1 MATFVPDSQKAAYR
15 ASQASASGTSNMV
28 IPPAASQQKPSSIVF
43 NNSANNQSSIPSTYT
58 PVSVS
63 VPSADPMRSSARAM
77 PGEVAVAQNTWQNTS
92 KSTIDKAKDSTIA
105 YKADGSLD
113 AAATVRNIFNDL
125 KSIKTN
131 ADKENKAN
139 PVVDTQFSETSR
151 GLVRTDSRGKQTLV
165 RDAAGNYVAPV
176 RDVTKDTGHK
186 VSLKES
192 AEAARQS
199 AVMGG
204 METSKI
210 PMSYS
215 QENLAD
221 QIKKYQ
227 NMTFGAKMKA
237 NIGNTALNVG
247 ADLANAALTVPKYF
261 GGEKVHNNSIYA
273 VTNFLQEGV
282 SGNTTLNTANML
294 ETSNWLGKLVLQLEG
309 TTVEQAIDLAAGG
322 GAGSLIVMGSRVF
335 GSSTREAEA
344 EGKSVGKQLLTGLTR
359 SGVEIVTELLGGVGG
374 SYRGTGYGDAIFQNL
389 DKWVADKTNSE
400 LLGTI
405 ASAFGSEATEEMVSD
420 ILNPIFDRLFKLSD
434 GDTTLLQDIWG
445 DGQILYD
452 GLLGGLAGGFGSV
465 TTAGGNYSAAKQL
478 GVDVATYKVAERI
491 VENKDARKRFEGYTG
506 IKLDSDKDFAIAQ
519 AAVTLTANS
528 NGDTTVREIERD
540 ILKGDKEGVTYRNTL
555 GAYLRAVNDANASLY
570 NTVLMNA
577 ANSNDENVR
586 AFADGIIRGKY
597 AVNNANLG
605 ELAIMMEKS
614 GDGSVRDIVQSA
626 AKDLSGAQVM
636 KYVNAAKSKAQQ
648 EYETMVS
655 ENPGKKV
662 FNPIEQKLHDTTGWS
677 AAKVE
682 QQSGILA
689 KVFSGVQYMTD
700 ADYKALDLNNTQVQQ
715 IFKEYTGIDI
725 SMARD
730 DASRRALL
738 ELAADAAVDTE
749 RYQQDLRDANEQFV
763 NGRTAEILSP
773 YEAQIKESAKS
784 AYAGTDLAPGRATS
798 KNNNRY
804 VIPPNRVAQATPAK
818 QANKATAK
826 SKTSTVAKS
835 SSGSYTGSAIP
846 RFSHDEFVRKYMER
860 NKVSEAEAEAQWEK
874 YHGYDTALNGPAAQ
888 ESKTAATGKQEKKPA
903 PKKAQSKPKQKA
915 TVKEAADN
923 GRTGETVRSDNP
935 VRQSDMADGGSVSE
949 VQSGNAGS
957 QQTADTGRRS
967 AEAEKPSAP
976 ASDVREAGEDVTPEA
991 GYIEEANYSNRQQK
1005 FVADLKADGFENVRL
1020 AYSEL
1025 KNSAGQDIN
1034 AVVRGGDLTIRW
1046 SNDADMYA
1054 DHERIHR
1061 WVKAVFGKNPVKRK
1075 EFVMRTLRNA
1085 VSEDV
1090 LTDMYAKYYD
1100 EYAKAYSSDVE
1111 TYTERFGEEQASS
1124 YLEGLIYEEILCDMY
1139 AGIDYNGT
1147 NGNRY
1152 TYKIEPL
1159 IEMSGI
1165 REQALKALGMKDTKG
1180 TSVPMSEARMTGT
1193 NAAEEEETAMPPEEN
1208 MSIPEAAPVTE
1219 AQENISEAVSPIT
1232 ENTENLSTETEET
1245 AVSATEEITNE
1256 QAESTSV
1263 DDNPG
1268 NHTAAE
1274 QEIIEAYKAAVDAD
1288 LVDFAE
1294 RAIAETNSKLL
1305 NSMVYELKPV
1315 SDRAASDIKS
1325 ITGIDAAEQRTVIDG
1340 SSVQHID
1347 KRHGKN
1353 GEADRS
1359 MSDVNDIARIQYILD
1374 NYDNAAPGKKS
1385 SGYRTSKNSPSK
1397 TIVFSKAVDNTY
1409 YVVEAVPDTK
1419 AKTIY
1424 IVSAYME
1431 KRKNGESDAPGD
1443 YSSGGTS
1450 EKTYTASTP
1459 SSPPSDIKTGI
1470 TAESGVTGAAES
1482 VVEENSSINNMP
1494 EISENVNTE
1503 IETDNQVTV
1512 NEEKT
1517 ETTTAP
1523 VDSTN
1528 QEQEAEQINA
1538 TNEVPPTAET
1548 EEAKTELK
1556 KAVRMPIKGTNME
1569 ALLAGIKSKELSM
1582 DSISYP
1588 RDAKGFNST
1597 QLFSL
1602 INGLIDGVYS
1612 DRNVIKISVPYDGKF
1627 EIENTPATVAKILN
1641 ELGVKVTQDIIFT
1654 KQTDSIFRNGKAVI
1668 TEDGGKLFL
1677 SDGAFIIPI
1686 NNATAEY
1693 AASDAGYKAETRNLK
1708 LNGVLNGDGNAIDS
1722 MPAESKSQKVLR
1734 VYVNGT
1740 PLYFNMKYIRLIK
1753 GSYYD
1758 FVPFNKVFLLRS
1770 YDEKGNLV
1778 GAVLPMHPD
1787 NKILNAVDWVPTS
1800 EKGFQNKTKPE
1811 VRTTS
1816 TEAPVA
1822 NPQQSTAQMQQEY
1835 SPASEIV
1842 PETETPA
1849 ETPSEIADFG
1859 EKIGGARKDLWAERG
1874 MLLSDLDSMT
1884 EVEKG
1889 KYIKKDNVWPK
1900 ADYAAMVEAGAEKDA
1915 VYFVKLVHDALPAA
1929 PQFRPTDTGETIQR
1943 RREDYITIVQ
1953 IVRDVM
1959 SNVKTKQD
1967 AISAFNKVF
1976 VDNGYYYRNNAYDHG
1991 WTSKGRAN
1999 LSITSRLVNALS
2011 TARSWNYD
2019 VVNKMNKA
2027 QFLVSKEDKLPNG
2040 VSVKFYDGSGYSRD
2054 NSWQPNTWYVAKG
2067 YSIIQFNFEDEASA
2081 RKWAQENLSKSAPA
2095 NGKVRF
2101 VPKQLESVHRVG
2113 KNYRDN
2119 NTRNIT
2125 GEDYMTTFGFRG
2137 GEFGNWVNQ
2146 NERQISL
2153 NYGYDALMDLADALG
2168 ISADDISL
2176 GGKLS
2181 IAFGARGR
2189 AGAAAHFEPERNV
2202 INLTKMN
2209 GAGTLAHE
2217 WAHALD
2223 YIVGQSLGARERMT
2237 GDLRKV
2243 NIPALN
2249 KLMEDMKYRPV
2260 SEEEAADQAK
2270 KANERALKRATY
2282 QINSW
2287 VTNVNDT
2294 AQQEVKR
2301 AEFMAK
2307 LPAADSWE
2315 SASALA
2321 EEISAYRKETTGRII
2336 PKEDRENLARAIY
2349 VAASPATA
2357 ANGKTRTD
2365 FYSMSEKFDKQ
2376 YSKQDKGYWSSD
2388 VEMFAR
2394 AFACYITDKLSSGDL
2409 KSDYLSGHSDTSAS
2423 ILFNP
2428 DGTTEPIYAYPRG
2441 DERARLNKDFDELI
2455 AALKE
2460 NGSLTAAPP
2469 RANNFTTEAYAEGT
2483 EDYDIVR
2490 YSVADPSY
2498 KNDPVKRDIL
2508 NMVQAADND
2517 PEEFA
2522 RILGEWAN
2530 MYANSPAP
2538 KTEQQTTRY
2547 VIPPANAISEEKQK
2561 ANRNQLDGLIEKYGG
2576 LPTGEN
2582 PARDFEAP
2590 TRKDDGTYVYRFLR
2604 TAAEASGTP
2613 DSMIPQIEQQIL
2625 SAAGSY
2631 VRMTD
2636 AKAMAYAEKEF
2647 AGPNGYQNVKDDWN
2661 RQYSNPDKTPFPTKN
2676 DIALG
2681 EKLYIEAANI
2691 GDTAQAVKTL
2701 ADLAAMATQA
2711 GQIVQAMRM
2720 LKMMGPSGQLY
2731 YIQKAVDRLNK
2742 QFEQRLA
2749 KNGQTIEINQDLAED
2764 VLLAGDDAEAMDA
2777 AMDALI
2783 ADIANQVPATLKD
2796 KIDAWRYLGML
2807 GNARTH
2813 IRNIFGNVV
2822 FVPVR
2827 FTKDILSAVGERRI
2841 DQSQRTKSAEVL
2853 LNPGKYKA
2861 VREFAAA
2868 DFDEN
2873 QQSISGNG
2881 KYNPTN
2887 AILQKRKVFKS
2898 KALNTLSEKNSDLL
2912 EREDARFLRRAYVS
2926 AMSQFLVA
2934 RDVDIENAD
2943 EKVMNEAR
2951 QYATLEAQKATYRD
2965 ASAVASALNRLAQ
2978 TNKALGFGLDAVLPF
2993 KQTPVNILK
3002 RGVEYSPVGLIKSAT
3017 YGLAQVKSGK
3027 ITAAEF
3033 IDNLASGMTGTM
3045 VAALGIWL
3053 ASLGIARGPG
3063 DDDKEGYLESTQGQ
3077 QDYSLVIGDL
3087 SFTIDWLAPVSLP
3100 FFVGVQAYKLYNESE
3115 DLNAWDIYDALSLV
3129 AEPMLSLSMLDG
3141 INNLIQSAA
3150 YSENNAIPTLI
3161 GSAATSYASQ
3171 FIPTILGQFARTFDA
3186 DRRTNYV
3193 DKNKDMPANTQ
3204 RFIQNIQGKI
3214 PSIGLLPALGLK
3226 GIGSK
3231 EKMAYVDLWGRKDT
3245 NSNIVFRAFE
3255 NFVSPGYINRIKETP
3270 VDTELMRLARATGNN
3285 DVLPSEAAKQFTI
3298 DSKLLNLT
3306 ADQYEQ
3312 YAISRGQMAYFLLED
3327 LINSSYYKAMGDDLR
3342 AKTVKYA
3349 LDYATA
3355 VAKADVIPDYTPSTK
3370 WMARANEAGYAEEA
3384 IIYQALSNTMDITGN
3399 KLVAQMDLI
3408 GDEAKGHLILASYSD
3423 QNSITDPARK
3433 GYKYMLDDTS
3443 KAILRD
3449 LYDYYFWPEYYNTVY
3464 YDARYAYGDLQARV
3478 DILTELGENVRKEAR
3493 TELARE
3499 LSAAGFASEPGEAE
3513 IPLIS
3518 DYLNW

>member
-1 MATFVPDSQKAAYR
+1 MAANTIDAIVKKYTSG
-15 ASQASASGTSNMV
+15 ASQSSGGQQSNSSPSVNPTIPVKSSTQSIDSIVKKYTSGVQQTTASAPKVTV
-28 IPPAASQQKPSSIVF
+28 PAV
-43 NNSANNQSSIPSTYT
+43 
-58 PVSVS
+58 
-63 VPSADPMRSSARAM
+63 DPMRSSARAM
-77 PGEVAVAQNTWQNTS
+77 PGEVSVSQQDWQNTN

-105 YKADGSLD
+105 YKADGTLD
-113 AAATVRNIFNDL
+113 AASTVRNIFNDL
-125 KSIKTN
+125 KSIKAS

-139 PVVDTQFSETSR
+139 PIVDTQFSETSR
-151 GLVRTDSRGKQTLV
+151 GLVRTDNDGKQTLI

-176 RDVTKDTGHK
+176 RDVTKDTGHN

-192 AEAARQS
+192 AEAARK
-199 AVMGG
+199 AATMGG

-227 NMTFGAKMKA
+227 NMTFGQKLGA
-237 NIGNTALNVG
+237 NIGNTALNVA
-247 ADLANAALTVPKYF
+247 ADFTNAALTVPKYF
-261 GGEKVHNNSIYA
+261 GGDKVRDNSIYA

-294 ETSNWLGKLVLQLEG
+294 EKSNWFGKLVLQLEG
-309 TTVEQAIDLAAGG
+309 TMVEQALDLTAGG
-322 GAGSLIVMGSRVF
+322 GAGSLVVMGSRVF
-335 GSSTREAEA
+335 GSSARQAEA
-344 EGKSVGKQLLTGLTR
+344 EGKTAGKQLLTGLTR
-359 SGVEIVTELLGGVGG
+359 TGVEVATEMLGGIGG
-374 SYRGTGYGDAIFQNL
+374 SYRGTGYGDAIFQSL
-389 DKWVADKTNSE
+389 DRWVANKTNSE

-405 ASAFGSEATEEMVSD
+405 VSAFGSEAAEEMISD

-434 GDTTLLQDIWG
+434 GDATLLQDIWG

-465 TTAGGNYSAAKQL
+465 TTAGGNYSAGKQL

-491 VENKDARKRFEGYTG
+491 VESKDARKRFEGYTG
-506 IKLDSDKDFAIAQ
+506 IKLDSDKDMAIAQ

-528 NGDTTVREIERD
+528 NGDMTVREIERD

-597 AVNNANLG
+597 AANNANLG
-605 ELAIMMEKS
+605 ELAIMMEKA

-784 AYAGTDLAPGRATS
+784 AYTGTDLAPGRATS

-804 VIPPNRVAQATPAK
+804 VIPPNRVAQTTPAK

-826 SKTSTVAKS
+826 SNTSTVAKAPTQA
-835 SSGSYTGSAIP
+835 YTGNETITIGKTEID
-846 RFSHDEFVRKYMER
+846 HDTFIKKYMSL
-860 NKVSEAEAEAQWEK
+860 KKGAKADAEAEWARR
-874 YHGYDTALNGPAAQ
+874 LNEDRLLYNKPRPAAAQ
-888 ESKTAATGKQEKKPA
+888 NAEAKQENEPE
-903 PKKAQSKPKQKA
+903 PKKAPSKPQTKA

-949 VQSGNAGS
+949 VQSGSVES

-967 AEAEKPSAP
+967 AEAEKPAAP

-1005 FVADLKADGFENVRL
+1005 FAADLKADGFENVRL

-1139 AGIDYNGT
+1139 AGIDYKGT
-1147 NGNRY
+1147 NGSRY

-1165 REQALKALGMKDTKG
+1165 REQALEALGMKDTKG
-1180 TSVPMSEARMTGT
+1180 TFSPMTEARITGT

-1208 MSIPEAAPVTE
+1208 MSIPEAAPETE
-1219 AQENISEAVSPIT
+1219 AEENISESVSPIA
-1232 ENTENLSTETEET
+1232 ENSEDLSTEVTTKSEAKANSKELIEKLKSSIPQLENRP
-1245 AVSATEEITNE
+1245 AVSELTGQEFQKSEKKLTEQVGEFFKNLGN
-1256 QAESTSV
+1256 SV
-1263 DDNPG
+1263 FRKG
-1268 NHTAAE
+1268 FG
-1274 QEIIEAYKAAVDAD
+1274 AVI
-1288 LVDFAE
+1288 VDT
-1294 RAIAETNSKLL
+1294 RGIK
-1305 NSMVYELKPV
+1305 
-1315 SDRAASDIKS
+1315 SDISHGVGRAKS
-1325 ITGIDAAEQRTVIDG
+1325 ATFA
-1340 SSVQHID
+1340 
-1347 KRHGKN
+1347 
-1353 GEADRS
+1353 
-1359 MSDVNDIARIQYILD
+1359 
-1374 NYDNAAPGKKS
+1374 
-1385 SGYRTSKNSPSK
+1385 
-1397 TIVFSKAVDNTY
+1397 
-1409 YVVEAVPDTK
+1409 AVPDVISDGVQIDYQQNWK
-1419 AKTIY
+1419 GRGSDSYVFAAPVKINGKTL
-1424 IVSAYME
+1424 YMAVVVLKGNNNRFYLHE
-1431 KRKNGESDAPGD
+1431 VVDSDGNIILIKN
-1443 YSSGGTS
+1443 T
-1450 EKTYTASTP
+1450 
-1459 SSPPSDIKTGI
+1459 PPSDIKTGV
-1470 TAESGVTGAAES
+1470 TAESGVTGVAES

-1503 IETDNQVTV
+1503 IGTDNQVTV

-1582 DSISYP
+1582 DSITLTGTVS
-1588 RDAKGFNST
+1588 GFN
-1597 QLFSL
+1597 QEQREALVR
-1602 INGLIDGVYS
+1602 GLIDGVYS
-1612 DRNVIKISVPYDGKF
+1612 NKKSIKISVPYDGKF

-1668 TEDGGKLFL
+1668 TEDGGKLYL

-1778 GAVLPMHPD
+1778 GAVMPMHPD
-1787 NKILNAVDWVPTS
+1787 NKILNAVDWIPTS

-1835 SPASEIV
+1835 SLASEIV

-1900 ADYAAMVEAGAEKDA
+1900 ADYAAMVAAGAEKDA
-1915 VYFVKLVHDALPAA
+1915 VYFVKLVHDALSAA

-1953 IVRDVM
+1953 LVRDIM

-1967 AISAFNKVF
+1967 AINAFNKIF

-2011 TARSWNYD
+2011 TSARSWNYD

-2040 VSVKFYDGSGYSRD
+2040 VSVKFYDGSGYSHD

-2067 YSIIQFNFEDEASA
+2067 YSIIQSNFEDEASA

-2176 GGKLS
+2176 GGKLA

-2223 YIVGQSLGARERMT
+2223 YIVGQSLGAREHMT

-2249 KLMEDMKYRPV
+2249 KLMEDMKYRAV

-2321 EEISAYRKETTGRII
+2321 EEISAYRKETAGRII

-2490 YSVADPSY
+2490 YSVADQSY

-2508 NMVQAADND
+2508 DMVQAADND
-2517 PEEFA
+2517 PEEFS

-2530 MYANSPAP
+2530 MYANSSAP
-2538 KTEQQTTRY
+2538 KTANGSTRY

-2561 ANRNQLDGLIEKYGG
+2561 ANRNQMDDLIDRYGG
-2576 LPTGEN
+2576 IDPGEN

-2590 TRKDDGTYVYRFLR
+2590 IRKADGTFVRRFER

-2647 AGPNGYQNVKDDWN
+2647 VGPNGYQNVKDDWN

-2813 IRNIFGNVV
+2813 IRNLFGNVV

-2827 FTKDILSAVGERRI
+2827 FTKDVLSAVGERRI

-2881 KYNPTN
+2881 KYNPTS

-2912 EREDARFLRRAYVS
+2912 EMEDAIFLRRAYVS

-2934 RDVDIENAD
+2934 RDVDIENVDA
-2943 EKVMNEAR
+2943 KVMNEAR

-2993 KQTPVNILK
+2993 KKTPVNILK

-3017 YGLAQVKSGK
+3017 YGIAQLKSGK

-3063 DDDKEGYLESTQGQ
+3063 DDDKEGDLESTQGQ

-3214 PSIGLLPALGLK
+3214 PGLANR
-3226 GIGSK
+3226 
-3231 EKMAYVDLWGRKDT
+3231 KMAYVDLWGRKDT
-3245 NSNIVFRAFE
+3245 NSSIVFRAFE

-3298 DSKLLNLT
+3298 DSKTLNLT

-3312 YAISRGQMAYFLLED
+3312 YAISRGQMAYSLLED

-3423 QNSITDPARK
+3423 QNSITDPSRK
-3433 GYKYMLDDTS
+3433 GYKYILDDTS

-3499 LSAAGFASEPGEAE
+3499 LNAAGFVSEPGEAE

-3518 DYLNW
+3518 DYLNR

>member
-1 MATFVPDSQKAAYR
+1 
-15 ASQASASGTSNMV
+15 
-28 IPPAASQQKPSSIVF
+28 
-43 NNSANNQSSIPSTYT
+43 
-58 PVSVS
+58 
-63 VPSADPMRSSARAM
+63 M
-77 PGEVAVAQNTWQNTS
+77 PGEVSVSPQNWQNTS

-105 YKADGSLD
+105 YKADGTLD
-113 AAATVRNIFNDL
+113 AASTVRNIFNDL
-125 KSIKTN
+125 KSIKAS

-139 PVVDTQFSETSR
+139 PIVDTQFSETSR
-151 GLVRTDSRGKQTLV
+151 GLVRTDNNGKQTLI
-165 RDAAGNYVAPV
+165 RDAAGNYVAPI

-192 AEAARQS
+192 AEAARQA

-528 NGDTTVREIERD
+528 NGDTTVREVERD
-540 ILKGDKEGVTYRNTL
+540 ILKGDREGVTYRNTL

-730 DASRRALL
+730 DASRRSLL

-773 YEAQIKESAKS
+773 YEAQIKEAAKS
-784 AYAGTDLAPGRATS
+784 AYAGTDLTPGRATS

-804 VIPPNRVAQATPAK
+804 VIPPNRVAQTTSAK

-826 SKTSTVAKS
+826 RNTSTVAKTS
-835 SSGSYTGSAIP
+835 AQAYTGNETITIGKTE
-846 RFSHDEFVRKYMER
+846 FDHDTFIKKYMSL
-860 NKVSEAEAEAQWEK
+860 KKGSMADAEAEWARR
-874 YHGYDTALNGPAAQ
+874 LNEDRLLYNKPRPAAAQ
-888 ESKTAATGKQEKKPA
+888 NAEAKQEKEPE
-903 PKKAQSKPKQKA
+903 PKKAPSKPQTKA

-923 GRTGETVRSDNP
+923 GRTGETVRSDSP

-949 VQSGNAGS
+949 IQSGNAGS
-957 QQTADTGRRS
+957 QQTADTGRGS
-967 AEAEKPSAP
+967 TEAAKPAAP
-976 ASDVREAGEDVTPEA
+976 ASDVRAAEDEVTPEA
-991 GYIEEANYSNRQQK
+991 GYIEESNYSKRQQK
-1005 FVADLKADGFENVRL
+1005 FADDLKADGFESVRL

-1025 KNSAGQDIN
+1025 KNDAGQDIN

-1046 SNDADMYA
+1046 SNDADRYA

-1061 WVKAVFGKNPVKRK
+1061 WLKAVFGKNPVKRK

-1139 AGIDYNGT
+1139 AGIDYKGT
-1147 NGNRY
+1147 NGSRY

-1165 REQALKALGMKDTKG
+1165 REQALEALGMADTKVQPAVM
-1180 TSVPMSEARMTGT
+1180 TEERMTGT

-1208 MSIPEAAPVTE
+1208 MSIPEAAPETE
-1219 AQENISEAVSPIT
+1219 AEENISEAVSPIT
-1232 ENTENLSTETEET
+1232 EKTEDLSTDEVSKEET
-1245 AVSATEEITNE
+1245 KGNSKELIEKLKSSIPQLENRPAVSELTGQEFQKSEKKLTEQVGEFFKNLGN
-1256 QAESTSV
+1256 SV
-1263 DDNPG
+1263 FRKGFGAVIVDTRGIKSDISHG
-1268 NHTAAE
+1268 VGRA
-1274 QEIIEAYKAAVDAD
+1274 KAAA
-1288 LVDFAE
+1288 FA
-1294 RAIAETNSKLL
+1294 
-1305 NSMVYELKPV
+1305 
-1315 SDRAASDIKS
+1315 
-1325 ITGIDAAEQRTVIDG
+1325 
-1340 SSVQHID
+1340 
-1347 KRHGKN
+1347 
-1353 GEADRS
+1353 
-1359 MSDVNDIARIQYILD
+1359 
-1374 NYDNAAPGKKS
+1374 
-1385 SGYRTSKNSPSK
+1385 
-1397 TIVFSKAVDNTY
+1397 
-1409 YVVEAVPDTK
+1409 AVPDVIADGVQIDYQQNWK
-1419 AKTIY
+1419 GRGSDSYVFASPVKINGKT
-1424 IVSAYME
+1424 SYMAVVVLKGSNNRFYLHE
-1431 KRKNGESDAPGD
+1431 VVDSDGNIILIKN
-1443 YSSGGTS
+1443 T
-1450 EKTYTASTP
+1450 
-1459 SSPPSDIKTGI
+1459 PPSDIKTGV
-1470 TAESGVTGAAES
+1470 TAESGVTGVAES

-1548 EEAKTELK
+1548 
-1556 KAVRMPIKGTNME
+1556 
-1569 ALLAGIKSKELSM
+1569 
-1582 DSISYP
+1582 
-1588 RDAKGFNST
+1588 
-1597 QLFSL
+1597 
-1602 INGLIDGVYS
+1602 
-1612 DRNVIKISVPYDGKF
+1612 
-1627 EIENTPATVAKILN
+1627 
-1641 ELGVKVTQDIIFT
+1641 
-1654 KQTDSIFRNGKAVI
+1654 
-1668 TEDGGKLFL
+1668 
-1677 SDGAFIIPI
+1677 
-1686 NNATAEY
+1686 
-1693 AASDAGYKAETRNLK
+1693 
-1708 LNGVLNGDGNAIDS
+1708 
-1722 MPAESKSQKVLR
+1722 
-1734 VYVNGT
+1734 
-1740 PLYFNMKYIRLIK
+1740 
-1753 GSYYD
+1753 
-1758 FVPFNKVFLLRS
+1758 
-1770 YDEKGNLV
+1770 
-1778 GAVLPMHPD
+1778 
-1787 NKILNAVDWVPTS
+1787 
-1800 EKGFQNKTKPE
+1800 
-1811 VRTTS
+1811 
-1816 TEAPVA
+1816 
-1822 NPQQSTAQMQQEY
+1822 
-1835 SPASEIV
+1835 
-1842 PETETPA
+1842 
-1849 ETPSEIADFG
+1849 PSEIADFG

-1874 MLLSDLDSMT
+1874 MLLSDLGSMT

-1943 RREDYITIVQ
+1943 RREDYITLVQ

-2011 TARSWNYD
+2011 TSARSWNYD

-2357 ANGKTRTD
+2357 ANGKTKTD

-2441 DERARLNKDFDELI
+2441 DERAQLNKDFDELI

-2469 RANNFTTEAYAEGT
+2469 RANNFTTEAYAEGA

-2498 KNDPVKRDIL
+2498 ENDPLKQDIL
-2508 NMVQAADND
+2508 SMVQAADND

-2590 TRKDDGTYVYRFLR
+2590 ARKDDGTYVYRFLR
-2604 TAAEASGTP
+2604 TAAEAEGTP

-2631 VRMTD
+2631 VRISDKAAISAADRDFERRGYD
-2636 AKAMAYAEKEF
+2636 A
-2647 AGPNGYQNVKDDWN
+2647 VKNSWN
-2661 RQYSNPDKTPFPTKN
+2661 STTANPDTNMFPTKN
-2676 DIALG
+2676 DIAIG
-2681 EKLYIEAANI
+2681 EKLAIEAANN
-2691 GDTAQAVKTL
+2691 GDTAQAFRTYL
-2701 ADLAAMATQA
+2701 DLAAMATQA

-2720 LKMMGPSGQLY
+2720 LKQMGPLGQLY
-2731 YIQKAVDRLNK
+2731 YVQKAVDRLNK

-2827 FTKDILSAVGERRI
+2827 FTKDVLAAVGERRL

-2926 AMSQFLVA
+2926 AMAQFLVA

-2943 EKVMNEAR
+2943 AKVMNEAR

-2978 TNKALGFGLDAVLPF
+2978 TNKAFGFGLDAVLPF
-2993 KQTPVNILK
+2993 KKTPVNILK

-3017 YGLAQVKSGK
+3017 YGIAQLKSGK

-3033 IDNLASGMTGTM
+3033 IDNLAAGMTGTM
-3045 VAALGIWL
+3045 VTALGIWL

-3063 DDDKEGYLESTQGQ
+3063 DDDKEGDLESTQGQ
-3077 QDYSLVIGDL
+3077 QDYSLVIGDM

-3115 DLNAWDIYDALSLV
+3115 DLNAWDIYDALSLI

-3171 FIPTILGQFARTFDA
+3171 FIPTILGQFARTIDA

-3245 NSNIVFRAFE
+3245 NSSIVFRAFE

-3298 DSKLLNLT
+3298 DSKPLNLT

-3312 YAISRGQMAYFLLED
+3312 YAISRGQMAYSLIEN
-3327 LINSSYYKAMGDDLR
+3327 LINSSYYEAMGDDLR

-3423 QNSITDPARK
+3423 QNSITDPSRK

-3478 DILTELGENVRKEAR
+3478 DILTELGENVRKKAR

-3499 LSAAGFASEPGEAE
+3499 LSAAGFVSEPGEAE